1 MPINLNILSG
11 ESEVLQ
17 KIGQD
22 YQELKLHLIENTIRS
37 ISDAVM
43 SRLAMPLLMVTNG
56 IFANNKRIMGT
67 SSFYCMSEADKLD
80 DILLNGMIPRRTLK
94 RSSQI
99 FGTT

>member
-1 MPINLNILSG
+1 MPINLNIFSG

-67 SSFYCMSEADKLD
+67 GYKP
-80 DILLNGMIPRRTLK
+80 ILN
-94 RSSQI
+94 
-99 FGTT
+99 